1 MTTETLIASLTQK
14 LGQEHVITDENELTY
29 YGQDVFSEANKPL
42 AVIRPGNKKEL
53 AETVGMVTEHDIAIL
68 PRGGGMSY
76 TSGYLSNRQSVM
88 VDMCRMTDIIEINL
102 EDMYVTV
109 EAGCRW
115 VDLYEALK
123 DKNVKTPMWGTLS
136 GLKASIG
143 GGASQNS
150 VFFGSGQNG
159 AMSDSIIGMEVVTSD
174 GKIVT
179 TGSGAIENGT
189 PFFRHFGPD
198 LTGLFTGD
206 TGALGVKA
214 TLTLKLV
221 PDRPEKRFVSFNFD
235 DHSGMLKAIADVAR
249 ENLASECF
257 GFDPFLQQQ
266 RMKRESLAKD
276 IKTLGKVIGSEKGFT
291 SKLKSAAEVV
301 IAGRDYMKET
311 SFSFH
316 AVVSEMT
323 DVQADK
329 HLNRIREIANLH
341 GGIEVA
347 NSIPKIIHAH
357 PFVPLNNMIGPE
369 GERWV
374 PVHCLVP
381 HSKAID
387 LFEAIEDYFASK
399 QEVMEKYKIE
409 AGHLILN
416 IGNSATLLEP
426 VFFWPDELMEFHHR
440 NVEEDVLERISGFE
454 ADEAA
459 REVVVELRDGLLDVF
474 ADYGATHFQVGRTYR
489 YSKNIKPETL
499 DLITGIK
506 NVIDPKGLMNPGSLG
521 LG

>member
-14 LGQEHVITDENELTY
+14 LGQEHVITDENELAY
-29 YGQDVFSEANKPL
+29 YGQDVFSEGNKPL
-42 AVIRPGNKKEL
+42 AVIRPGNTNEL

-88 VDMCRMTDIIEINL
+88 VGMCRMTDIIEINL

-123 DKNVKTPMWGTLS
+123 GKKVKTPMWGTLS

-221 PDRPEKRFVSFNFD
+221 PDKPEKRFVSFSFE
-235 DHSGMLKAIADVAR
+235 DHYFFKTRHEPLVAMPLPTELEDR
-249 ENLASECF
+249 FVILENLHSETSY
-257 GFDPFLQQQ
+257 GEQLKDAFDWMYNDATEDNGRIF
-266 RMKRESLAKD
+266 SLS
-276 IKTLGKVIGSEKGFT
+276 LHPWVIGQPHRIGILEDFLDYVCQHEGIWFAKPSE
-291 SKLKSAAEVV
+291 
-301 IAGRDYMKET
+301 I
-311 SFSFH
+311 
-316 AVVSEMT
+316 
-323 DVQADK
+323 VQ
-329 HLNRIREIANLH
+329 
-341 GGIEVA
+341 
-347 NSIPKIIHAH
+347 
-357 PFVPLNNMIGPE
+357 
-369 GERWV
+369 
-374 PVHCLVP
+374 
-381 HSKAID
+381 
-387 LFEAIEDYFASK
+387 
-399 QEVMEKYKIE
+399 
-409 AGHLILN
+409 
-416 IGNSATLLEP
+416 
-426 VFFWPDELMEFHHR
+426 VF
-440 NVEEDVLERISGFE
+440 
-454 ADEAA
+454 
-459 REVVVELRDGLLDVF
+459 
-474 ADYGATHFQVGRTYR
+474 
-489 YSKNIKPETL
+489 KK
-499 DLITGIK
+499 
-506 NVIDPKGLMNPGSLG
+506 
-521 LG
+521 